1 MARIVATSGPGFVN
15 VPDDD
20 NAPFESI
27 TKT

>member
-15 VPDDD
+15 DPDDD
-20 NAPFESI
+20 NAPFETI